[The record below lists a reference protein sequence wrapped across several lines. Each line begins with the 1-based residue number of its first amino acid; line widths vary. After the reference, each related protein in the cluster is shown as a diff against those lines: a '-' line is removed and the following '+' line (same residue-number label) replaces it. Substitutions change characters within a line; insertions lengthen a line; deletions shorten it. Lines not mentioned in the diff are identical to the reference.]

1 MTTIHH
7 LDCGTMCPFA
17 GGAFGG
23 ALSPERLVAHCLL
36 VERPDGL
43 VLVDTGFGTDDVRS
57 PRERLGSLFL
67 GLTRPR
73 LEREQTALAHVE
85 RLGFDRRDVRD
96 IVVTHLDLDHAGGL
110 SDFPDATVHVYEPEH
125 HAAMDGPTLAER
137 RRYRALQLSH
147 GPKWRRY
154 SPEGDTW
161 RGLGAV
167 RALSDDVLLVPTVGH
182 SRGHVAVAVRDG
194 DGYLLHAGD
203 AYFHHEE
210 MAASPRCPAGLRAFQ
225 SIVAFDDRLRLQN
238 QAVLRDIARDHAD
251 VRVFSA
257 HSEHELLSLR
267 RERAERGPAAVA

>member
-1 MTTIHH
+1 M
-7 LDCGTMCPFA
+7 A
-17 GGAFGG
+17 
-23 ALSPERLVAHCLL
+23 
-36 VERPDGL
+36 
-43 VLVDTGFGTDDVRS
+43 
-57 PRERLGSLFL
+57 
-67 GLTRPR
+67 RPR
-73 LEREQTALAHVE
+73 LDLEQTALAHVE

-125 HAAMDGPTLAER
+125 HAATVGPTLAER

-147 GPKWRRY
+147 GPKWQRY
-154 SPEGDTW
+154 TLEGDTW
-161 RGLGAV
+161 RGLRAV

-210 MAASPRCPAGLRAFQ
+210 MSAPPRCPSGLRAFQ
-225 SIVAFDDRLRLQN
+225 SLVAFDDRLRVEN
-238 QAVLRDIARDHAD
+238 QGVLRELARDHAD

-257 HSEHELLSLR
+257 HSEHELLLLR
-267 RERAERGPAAVA
+267 QERAARPTTTHG